1 MAGMVWLLGLAVML
15 RLGKADVCVSD
26 CPDGEAFPAMT
37 FTALAA
43 TLNVDVSEITSV
55 RFIPDTG
62 LNALTNL
69 TTESNYDAGA
79 ASCPFFRI
87 VAGNIRPREEHS
99 SDGWS
104 FGTPTISNG
113 VATVP
118 MTFSCPAYVAGDAH
132 RSSISMA
139 MAVGAMAMAS
149 MSGSASGASVAAAC
163 TLPGVNGQPS
173 CTEGCQPFAHVEL
186 VGAHP
191 NLTIDDSSYTFI
203 CPDGGCNIDSS
214 CSTTAPENKCEAG
227 WVMGRP
233 FSTQNGHVVSKLI
246 QRKASGWAEDL
257 GAETGHVHMTKAET
271 WRLAG
276 LAEHSSV
283 AAFGRVALELMA
295 VGAPGR
301 LVADAHQAAI
311 DEVKHASRAFS
322 LARLFGKDEVAPSA
336 FPMEPQLQISS
347 NLSEIVKKTLEEGCM
362 SEMVSLARAKEQLLQ
377 GGLIPEEE
385 IALQLVFHD
394 EAQHAAL
401 AWRTVH
407 WALQEDGNVG
417 KVLQMALENLKL
429 RSHIPAPNSETTR
442 LHHEMIRRTTIPW
455 LTSLLQTQSFT
466 GIQDLQDSAENDTVA
481 QAADATAKTV
491 AALLELRTEVTV

>member
-1 MAGMVWLLGLAVML
+1 MAGMVWLGLVML
-15 RLGKADVCVSD
+15 KLSKADVCVTD

-43 TLNVDVSEITSV
+43 TLNVEV
-55 RFIPDTG
+55 RFIPDAG

-87 VAGNIRPREEHS
+87 VAGNIKPREEHS

-113 VATVP
+113 VASVP
-118 MTFSCPAYVAGDAH
+118 MIFACPAYVAGDAH
-132 RSSISMA
+132 RSSMSVAMA
-139 MAVGAMAMAS
+139 MGAMAMAS
-149 MSGSASGASVAAAC
+149 MSGSAGASVAAAC
-163 TLPGVNGQPS
+163 ALPGVNGQPS

-186 VGAHP
+186 VGGHP
-191 NLTIDDSSYTFI
+191 NVTIDDSTFI

-233 FSTQNGHVVSKLI
+233 FSTQDGHVVSKLI

-257 GAETGHVHMTKAET
+257 PAETGAVLSSMTKAET

-322 LARLFGKDEVAPSA
+322 LARLFGKDQVAPSS
-336 FPMEPQLQISS
+336 FPMEPQMQIST
-347 NLSEIVKKTLEEGCM
+347 NLSEIAKKTLEEGCM

-401 AWRTVH
+401 AWRTIH

-417 KVLQMALENLKL
+417 KVLQMALDNLKL
-429 RSHIPAPNSETTR
+429 RSNIPGPNSETTR

-455 LTSLLQTQSFT
+455 LSSLLQTQSFK
-466 GIQDLQDSAENDTVA
+466 GIQDLQDSEESGTVA
-481 QAADATAKTV
+481 QAAGATAKTV
-491 AALLELRTEVTV
+491 AALLELHTEFTV